1 MLNIFHSFKEIFSS
15 ALTKIAAENS
25 IELTE
30 KDFKNFTVEPTKE
43 RAHGDLACNVA
54 MVVVKKF
61 ATVETLNNPRKL
73 AARIIDVMLS
83 LSKHDSADGLES
95 CFDKLSMTM
104 AGDKILKLE
113 IAGAGF
119 INIFLKPQ
127 IFYQI
132 IFDLLSHEKFEFQNL
147 GNGEKINLEYA
158 SPNPTG
164 PIHVGHTRGAIYGDV
179 LATLLQKVGYDV
191 LKEYYINDAG
201 SQIITLLK
209 SAYLRYLE
217 ALGEE
222 IIIPEG
228 FYPGEYLIPIGEA
241 LKAKFGESLKA
252 ETEEKILAEIRDFV
266 VAEMLEM
273 IKSDLLALG
282 IKHDSYFSEKKNL
295 HDTNAV
301 AKTIEILRQQ
311 GLVFEGKLEAPKTE
325 KGVGVQNNML
335 RQAQHD
341 NEDDNNDVTP
351 NNNDVTPNNNDVT
364 PNNNDV
370 TLSLSKGEY
379 CAEIQTLFRSTK
391 FGDDQD
397 RVVKKADGN
406 FTYFAA
412 DMAYAANKFARGA
425 KTFIMPLG
433 YDHAGYVKRLS
444 AAVEALTQGQAQLKV
459 ILCQMV
465 KFVKNGEQLKMSKR
479 SGNFVTAREVIEE
492 VGADAL
498 RFIMLTRKNDAP
510 FDFDLAKVIEQSR
523 DNPIFY
529 VQYGHARCCSVL
541 RNLYSSSLGAEASED
556 LRSWI
561 SEFKLMRSSAFQ
573 TKDDGTSLKN
583 LTDESEIELIKKIAN
598 FPRVVEMA
606 AVNFEPHRIAF
617 YLQELAAEF
626 HALWNKGTENPD
638 LKFIIKDNLQLTQA
652 RIYLVL
658 AVKKIIAEGLAIFNI
673 KAVEEMR

>member
-1 MLNIFHSFKEIFSS
+1 MLNIFNSFKEIFSS

-25 IELTE
+25 IELNE
-30 KDFKNFTVEPTKE
+30 KDFRNFTVEPAKE

-54 MVVVKKF
+54 MVVAKKF
-61 ATVETLNNPRKL
+61 ATVEALNNPRKL
-73 AARIIDVMLS
+73 AAKIISEIQNENV
-83 LSKHDSADGLES
+83 A
-95 CFDKLSMTM
+95 
-104 AGDKILKLE
+104 KLE

-132 IFDLLSHEKFEFQNL
+132 IFDLLSNEKFEFQNL

-209 SAYLRYLE
+209 SAHLRYLE

-222 IIIPEG
+222 IKIPDG
-228 FYPGEYLIPIGEA
+228 FYPGEYLVPIGEA
-241 LKAKFGESLKA
+241 LKAKFGDSLKA
-252 ETEEKILAEIRDFV
+252 KTEEKILAEIRDFV
-266 VAEMLEM
+266 VTEMLEM

-301 AKTIEILRQQ
+301 AKTVEILREQ
-311 GLVFEGKLEAPKTE
+311 GLIFEGKLEAPKTE
-325 KGVGVQNNML
+325 KGSSVKKSALTADFSENG
-335 RQAQHD
+335 
-341 NEDDNNDVTP
+341 NEQSESQDIYGKN
-351 NNNDVTPNNNDVT
+351 
-364 PNNNDV
+364 
-370 TLSLSKGEY
+370 
-379 CAEIQTLFRSTK
+379 QTLFRSTK

-425 KTFIMPLG
+425 KVFIMPLG

-479 SGNFVTAREVIEE
+479 SGNFVTAREVIDE

-529 VQYGHARCCSVL
+529 VQYAHARCCSVL
-541 RNLYSSSLGAEASED
+541 RNLFSSSLDAEASED
-556 LRSWI
+556 LKSWI

-573 TKDDGTSLKN
+573 AKDDGAVLKN

-598 FPRVVEMA
+598 FPRVIEMA
-606 AVNFEPHRIAF
+606 VVNFEPHRIAF